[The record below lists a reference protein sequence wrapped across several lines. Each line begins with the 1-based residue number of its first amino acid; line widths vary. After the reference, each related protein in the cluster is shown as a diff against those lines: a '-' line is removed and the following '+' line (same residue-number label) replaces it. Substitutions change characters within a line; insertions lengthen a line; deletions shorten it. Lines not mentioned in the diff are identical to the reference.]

1 MSAVPLPSPLSLAEV
16 LPRIVDLAETAGRA
30 ILTTPRRPGDETIK
44 GDGSPVTQADH
55 AAHAVIDAG
64 LAALAPGVPILS
76 EEGRHLPADERAA
89 WRTFWLVDPLDG
101 TKEYLKGVP
110 DYTVN
115 IALLHEGVP
124 VLGVVHAPARR
135 VTYTGARGIGSTRTI
150 DGASTRLV
158 ARRPAPGAPVRIA
171 ESRSHPS
178 PDTEAFLAPYRSL
191 ERVAI
196 GSSLKF
202 CLVADGSADAY
213 VRLGPTM
220 EWDVAAGDAVFR
232 WASDGE
238 AHPSPLVYNTSTLR
252 NDAFVIGFLPP
263 PPAVLVVD
271 GDQGAVAAALVD
283 ALRAAGA
290 VTERIDAAPQEAGD
304 QVGMRAAEAAGA
316 GRTVVVGGPSDV
328 VARVV
333 ATPGV
338 LTLRV
343 RVGTT
348 PEAAPGDVPGLTV
361 DPAVETPAAAADRIV
376 RWLTTPAR
384 LHASPPA

>member
-1 MSAVPLPSPLSLAEV
+1 M
-16 LPRIVDLAETAGRA
+16 
-30 ILTTPRRPGDETIK
+30 
-44 GDGSPVTQADH
+44 
-55 AAHAVIDAG
+55 
-64 LAALAPGVPILS
+64 
-76 EEGRHLPADERAA
+76 
-89 WRTFWLVDPLDG
+89 
-101 TKEYLKGVP
+101 
-110 DYTVN
+110 
-115 IALLHEGVP
+115 
-124 VLGVVHAPARR
+124 
-135 VTYTGARGIGSTRTI
+135 
-150 DGASTRLV
+150 
-158 ARRPAPGAPVRIA
+158 
-171 ESRSHPS
+171 
-178 PDTEAFLAPYRSL
+178 
-191 ERVAI
+191 
-196 GSSLKF
+196 
-202 CLVADGSADAY
+202 
-213 VRLGPTM
+213 
-220 EWDVAAGDAVFR
+220 
-232 WASDGE
+232 
-238 AHPSPLVYNTSTLR
+238 
-252 NDAFVIGFLPP
+252 
-263 PPAVLVVD
+263 
-271 GDQGAVAAALVD
+271 AAALVD